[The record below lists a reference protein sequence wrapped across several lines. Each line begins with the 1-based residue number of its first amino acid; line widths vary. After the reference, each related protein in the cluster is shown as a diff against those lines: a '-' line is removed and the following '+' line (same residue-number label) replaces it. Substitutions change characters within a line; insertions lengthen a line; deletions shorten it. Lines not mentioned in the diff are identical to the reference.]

1 MKEILTALITGGGRG
16 IGEATS
22 RMMLEVGY
30 KVISVGLHKPDFKH
44 DDFQHIELDLLDE
57 ENTRQF
63 AEELVEEKN
72 ITHLIHNAGIILPN
86 LLEDMHSD
94 DLLTLTKLHAG
105 SALILMQAFV
115 PHMKEQGFGRVVFN
129 SSRASVGLETRSAY
143 SYSKA
148 GIIGMARTWA
158 LELAPFGITVNTVAP
173 GPVLTDQ
180 FWGLVERDGQQ
191 QHSIAASLP
200 VRRIGKPED
209 VARAILFFS
218 SPENSYVTGQT
229 LYVCGG
235 SSITSG

>member
-1 MKEILTALITGGGRG
+1 MRENLTALITGGGRG

-30 KVISVGLHKPDFKH
+30 NVVSVGLHKPEWTH
-44 DDFQHIELDLLDE
+44 ARFQHIELDLLDE
-57 ENTRQF
+57 ETTRQF
-63 AEELVEEKN
+63 AKDLATEKD

-115 PHMKEQGFGRVVFN
+115 PFMKDQGFGRVIFN

-158 LELAPFGITVNTVAP
+158 LELAPFGVTVNTVAP

-180 FWGLVERDGQQ
+180 FWGLVEKDSAQQ
-191 QHSIAASLP
+191 VKIAASLP

-218 SPENSYVTGQT
+218 DPENSYVTGQT

-235 SSITSG
+235 SSIASG

>member
-1 MKEILTALITGGGRG
+1 MRENLTALITGGGRG

-22 RMMLEVGY
+22 RMMLKAGY
-30 KVISVGLHKPDFKH
+30 KVVSVGLHKPEWTH
-44 DDFQHIELDLLDE
+44 AQFQHIELDLLDDE
-57 ENTRQF
+57 TTRQF
-63 AEELVEEKN
+63 AKDLATEKN

-86 LLEDMHSD
+86 LLENMHSD

-115 PHMKEQGFGRVVFN
+115 PLMKDHSFGRVIFN

-180 FWGLVERDGQQ
+180 FWGLVQKDSAQQ
-191 QHSIAASLP
+191 VKIAASLP

-218 SPENSYVTGQT
+218 DPENGYVTGQT

-235 SSITSG
+235 SSIASG